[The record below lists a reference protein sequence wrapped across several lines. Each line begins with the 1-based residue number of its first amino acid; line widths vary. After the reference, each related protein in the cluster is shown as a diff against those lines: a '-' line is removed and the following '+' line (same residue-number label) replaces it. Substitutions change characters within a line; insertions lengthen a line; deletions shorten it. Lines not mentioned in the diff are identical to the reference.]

1 MLEDNDE
8 IIQRPV
14 AKKSPPTERGSKRRI
29 SILFSQ
35 KLRRECRLVGGEEIT
50 FAIGAVKFDP
60 VLMAAEKIYT
70 HRVAPWAAACD
81 PALVPASSRQ
91 NVLAACRTI

>member
-1 MLEDNDE
+1 MTRSFNGPLQKKAHR
-8 IIQRPV
+8 QRGV
-14 AKKSPPTERGSKRRI
+14 RNAEKR
-29 SILFSQ
+29 ILFSQ

-81 PALVPASSRQ
+81 PALVPASSR
-91 NVLAACRTI
+91 